1 MNLTREE
8 ARDRA
13 AHLVVDSYEVL
24 LDLTGD
30 ETFPSTTR
38 VRFASSRPGSTTF
51 IDLIA
56 PAVRRV
62 VLNGSELDPADVA
75 DGARIRLPG
84 LREQNELLVEA
95 DCAFMRTG
103 EGLHRFVDPVDGDVY
118 LHTHFEPA
126 DARRVFAVFD
136 QPDLKASF
144 AFTVVAPASWLVVSN
159 SPAPTPV
166 GGGTAAAERSTA
178 TAATD
183 GPTATE
189 GSASMAEGAQ
199 PTTGTATW
207 RFAPTQRIS
216 SYITAIV
223 AGPYEVVQSE
233 VASRDG
239 RTIPLGL
246 YCRRSLARYLDA
258 DEIFDITRRGF
269 AYFESSFGVAYPFE
283 KYDQLFV
290 PEFNAGGMENAAA
303 VTLAESFLFRS
314 RVPEETIEVRA
325 EVILHELAHMW
336 FGDLVTMRWWD
347 DLWLNESFASYEA
360 AISQAEA
367 TRWTSAWTTFAQGDK
382 AWAYRQDQ
390 LPSTHPVVADIVDID
405 AAQVGFDGITYA
417 KGASVIRQL
426 VAWVGRGAFE
436 EALRRY
442 FVRHAWGNTEL
453 SDLLAELEATSGR
466 DLQTWSRLW
475 LESAG
480 VATLRP
486 ELQVNAEDVIT
497 SLAVRQEA
505 PADHPTLRPHRLAI
519 GSYDLVDGILT
530 RTNRVELDVE
540 GPSTPVPELVGR
552 RRPDLLL
559 LNDDDLAYA
568 RIRLDERSLATA
580 KRHLGTFAD
589 GLPRALVWSAAWDMT
604 RDAELPARDFVELA
618 LANLMAETDSSV
630 VRGLL
635 AELESALSLY
645 VAPEHRDEA
654 SAAAAG
660 RLLEQMR
667 AAAAGSDTQLQLV
680 KSVAAL
686 AVTDDQLDAIAGLL
700 DGRLSLEGLEIDTDL
715 RWDLLIAL
723 VAGGRAGDDAIDAE
737 LARDDTATGER
748 EAATARAARPS
759 PEAKL
764 AAWASVVESASLS
777 NAVQGS
783 VIAGFNRVHDR
794 SLLEPFVDP
803 YFSSVLRVWET
814 RTNHIAQQILLGL
827 YPTLLASDRIVELT
841 DRLMARVSA
850 DHGALRRLLLEKRDG
865 VARVL
870 RAQERDHRR

>member
-1 MNLTREE
+1 MPGLNLTREE

-13 AHLVVDSYEVL
+13 AHLVVETYEVL

-30 ETFPSTTR
+30 ETFASTTR
-38 VRFASSRPGSTTF
+38 VRFASRRPGSSTF
-51 IDLIA
+51 IDLIS

-62 VLNGSELDPADVA
+62 VLNGVELDPADVV
-75 DGARIRLPG
+75 DEARITLPG
-84 LREQNELLVEA
+84 LGAQNELLVEA

-118 LHTHFEPA
+118 LHSHFEPA

-144 AFTVVAPASWLVVSN
+144 AFTVIAPASWQVVSN
-159 SPAPTPV
+159 SPAPTPS
-166 GGGTAAAERSTA
+166 GGAAAATGAAEETAVPETSTSDA
-178 TAATD
+178 TTD
-183 GPTATE
+183 
-189 GSASMAEGAQ
+189 
-199 PTTGTATW
+199 TATW

-223 AGPYEVVQSE
+223 AGPYEVVRGE

-258 DEIFDITRRGF
+258 DEIFDVTRRGF
-269 AYFESSFGVAYPFE
+269 AYFESSFGVPYPFE

-314 RVPEETIEVRA
+314 RVPEETIEVRGD
-325 EVILHELAHMW
+325 VILHELAHMW

-426 VAWVGRGAFE
+426 VAWVGRGPFE
-436 EALRRY
+436 EGLRRY

-466 DLQTWSRLW
+466 DLRTWSRLW

-486 ELQVNAEDVIT
+486 ELEANAEGVIT

-519 GSYDLVDGILT
+519 GSYDLVDGVLT
-530 RTNRVELDVE
+530 RTNRVELDVD
-540 GPSTPVPELVGR
+540 GASTPVPALVGQ

-568 RIRLDERSLATA
+568 RIRLDDRSLATA
-580 KRHLGTFAD
+580 RRHLGTFAD
-589 GLPRALVWSAAWDMT
+589 SLPRALVWSAAWDMT
-604 RDAELPARDFVELA
+604 RDAELAARDFVELVLSNVA
-618 LANLMAETDSSV
+618 AETDSSV
-630 VRGLL
+630 VSGLL
-635 AELESALSLY
+635 AELESALALY
-645 VAPEHRDEA
+645 VAPEHRDETT
-654 SAAAAG
+654 AAAAG
-660 RLLEQMR
+660 RLLELAR

-680 KSVAAL
+680 KSLAAL
-686 AVTDDQLDAIAGLL
+686 AVTDDQMEAIAALL
-700 DGRLSLEGLEIDTDL
+700 DGRLALEGLVIDTDL
-715 RWDLLIAL
+715 RWELLISL

-748 EAATARAARPS
+748 EAATARAARPT
-759 PEAKL
+759 PEAKQ
-764 AAWASVVESASLS
+764 AAWESVVESASLS

-783 VIAGFNRVHDR
+783 VIAGFNRVHNR

-803 YFSSVLRVWET
+803 YFASVLRVWET

-827 YPTLLASDRIVELT
+827 YPTVLSSDRIAERT
-841 DRLMARVSA
+841 DRLMETVSG

-870 RAQERDHRR
+870 RAQERDRRR